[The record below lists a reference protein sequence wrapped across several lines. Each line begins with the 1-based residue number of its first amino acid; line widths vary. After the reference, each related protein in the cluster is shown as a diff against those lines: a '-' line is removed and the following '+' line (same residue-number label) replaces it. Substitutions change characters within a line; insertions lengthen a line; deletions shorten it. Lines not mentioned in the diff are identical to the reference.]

1 MVANTQGGA
10 RPPSGTNWQVRV
22 VTAFEIV
29 LVVVLVCL
37 WLVLGLCKAAARGD
51 RQLHDWNCPDFVE
64 DKT

>member
-1 MVANTQGGA
+1 M
-10 RPPSGTNWQVRV
+10 
-22 VTAFEIV
+22 TAFEIV

-64 DKT
+64 DE